1 MLLLIRS
8 INLSAILCTFTIQVE
23 LLMLRLIAIAL
34 AQPICWG
41 RRFCAGRRYANAN
54 GTIIG
59 LITIVSIAPKLEAM
73 TFIEPFTALNLS
85 DDMISTTVHTIHDR
99 NLRGHTK
106 IGWLDSRHTFSFGN
120 FQDPN
125 RMGFRSLRVINDDR
139 VIPGA
144 GFGTHGHRDMEILT
158 YVLEGE
164 LAHKDSLGTG
174 SVIRPGDVQI
184 MSAGTGIQ
192 HSEFNNSAS
201 EPVHFLQIWMLPD
214 RQNISPRYDQ
224 RDFPLTEKQGKLR
237 LVASKDGRE
246 GSVVI
251 HQDINLYVSILSTG
265 ERITFQTPPN
275 RFAWVQVAKGMATLN
290 GESLREGDGIQINSP
305 ELLEMTTESDAEV
318 LLFDLA

>member
-1 MLLLIRS
+1 MV
-8 INLSAILCTFTIQVE
+8 TT
-23 LLMLRLIAIAL
+23 
-34 AQPICWG
+34 
-41 RRFCAGRRYANAN
+41 AN
-54 GTIIG
+54 I
-59 LITIVSIAPKLEAM
+59 
-73 TFIEPFTALNLS
+73 
-85 DDMISTTVHTIHDR
+85 IHDR
-99 NLRGHTK
+99 NFRGHTK
-106 IGWLDSRHTFSFGN
+106 IGWLDSRHTFSFGG

-139 VIPGA
+139 VVPGA

-192 HSEFNNSAS
+192 HSEFNNSQS

-214 RQNISPRYDQ
+214 RQNITPRYDQ
-224 RDFPLTEKQGKLR
+224 RDFSLTQKQGQLR

-251 HQDINLYVSILSTG
+251 HQDINLYVSVLSAGDLISFEVLPT
-265 ERITFQTPPN
+265 
-275 RFAWVQVAKGMATLN
+275 RFAWIQVARGMVTLN
-290 GESLREGDGIQINSP
+290 GESLREGDGVQINNP
-305 ELLEMTTESDAEV
+305 ELLELSTENEAEI
-318 LLFDLA
+318 LLFDLP

>member
-1 MLLLIRS
+1 
-8 INLSAILCTFTIQVE
+8 
-23 LLMLRLIAIAL
+23 
-34 AQPICWG
+34 
-41 RRFCAGRRYANAN
+41 
-54 GTIIG
+54 
-59 LITIVSIAPKLEAM
+59 
-73 TFIEPFTALNLS
+73 
-85 DDMISTTVHTIHDR
+85 MISTTVHTIHDR

-125 RMGFRSLRVINDDR
+125 RMGFRSLRVINDDSLSERLRQR

-214 RQNISPRYDQ
+214 RQNIAPRYDQ
-224 RDFPLTEKQGKLR
+224 RDFPLTEKQSKLR

-251 HQDINLYVSILSTG
+251 HQDINLYVSVLSTG
-265 ERITFQTPPN
+265 DRIEFETHPN
-275 RFAWVQVAKGMATLN
+275 RFTWVQVVKGMVALN
-290 GESLREGDGIQINSP
+290 GESLREGDGVQINSP
-305 ELLEMTTESDAEV
+305 ELLELTTESDAEI